1 MKNQNLS
8 RLRALMSRYSLDAV
22 IIPGSDP
29 HASEYIAKHW
39 QERRFIS
46 GFTGSAGTVAI
57 TTGSAALW
65 TDSRYYLQ
73 GEEQLAG
80 TGITLMR
87 DGMPDTPTLQAW
99 LTQELTSGQTVSIDA
114 TMFTTQTVIN
124 LQNTL
129 QANGIKLDTTH
140 DLVGEIWQDRP
151 ELPSSPILTLE
162 ATTTGLTAAAKI
174 TQLREA
180 LAKQHTDV
188 MLFST
193 LDDIAWLLNIR
204 GRDIEYNPV
213 VISYL
218 TISASA
224 ATLYIDSRKLDATA
238 QAHLAEAGV
247 TTKDYLQIF
256 EDAKQLHGTIG
267 IDFNKVNYALY
278 QSINPEC
285 SIENSVSPIVLMKS
299 IKNPTE
305 LKGIRQAMI
314 KDGVALTNFFC
325 KLHQQVASGKESEL
339 SAMEM
344 LYQCRAEQTDFFS
357 ESFGTIAGYQEHG
370 AIVHYGA
377 NAETNSTLH
386 PQGLFLVDSGGQ
398 YLCGTTDITRTVA
411 LGPVT
416 HEQQRDYTLVLKGH
430 IALANARFPYGTRG
444 TQLDVLARQFLW
456 QEGLQYGHGTGH
468 GIGHFLCVHEGPQ
481 SIRMDEN
488 PTKLEPG
495 MVLSNEPGLYRAGK
509 HGIRIENLI
518 AVTETEDTPFGRFLA
533 FDNLTLFPY
542 DRNAMALEML
552 TNAEIE
558 WIDRYHQLVYDL
570 LSPLLQ
576 PEQKQWLDIQTK
588 PLL

>member
-1 MKNQNLS
+1 M
-8 RLRALMSRYSLDAV
+8 
-22 IIPGSDP
+22 
-29 HASEYIAKHW
+29 
-39 QERRFIS
+39 
-46 GFTGSAGTVAI
+46 
-57 TTGSAALW
+57 
-65 TDSRYYLQ
+65 
-73 GEEQLAG
+73 
-80 TGITLMR
+80 
-87 DGMPDTPTLQAW
+87 
-99 LTQELTSGQTVSIDA
+99 
-114 TMFTTQTVIN
+114 
-124 LQNTL
+124 
-129 QANGIKLDTTH
+129 
-140 DLVGEIWQDRP
+140 
-151 ELPSSPILTLE
+151 
-162 ATTTGLTAAAKI
+162 
-174 TQLREA
+174 
-180 LAKQHTDV
+180 
-188 MLFST
+188 
-193 LDDIAWLLNIR
+193 
-204 GRDIEYNPV
+204 

-285 SIENSVSPIVLMKS
+285 SIKNSVSPIVLMKS

-456 QEGLQYGHGTGH
+456 QEVLQYVHGTGH